1 MHIHTTTKDRL
12 LNKLVILSSLFS
24 LLISTSIP
32 ESCQSQDHPTDP
44 IPALSKTAAAFTSI
58 IEEAKPAVVNIL
70 VKRQAPEKGTG
81 NTLQQ
86 EFFEKQLMKDFFS
99 SSPDPKKE
107 PPQQQPRYG
116 NGSGFI
122 ISEDGYI
129 ITNHHVVKD
138 AVEIIVHLHDKR
150 EYHATTIGSDR
161 QADIALLK
169 IQESPLP
176 ALTLGDSD
184 TLQVGE
190 WALAIGAPFGFIQTV
205 TAGIISAK
213 GRTNIGISDYEDFI
227 QTDAAINPGNS
238 GGPLLNIHGEVIGI
252 NTAFMTQQGG
262 YMGIGFAVPINMAK
276 IISRQ
281 LKDHGKMIRGWLG
294 VALKDVPPVKLSTSA
309 NQEIRDAAK
318 VIEVTKNSPADR
330 AELKKEDL
338 IIALNSKAISG
349 AADLRNQIALTRP
362 GTSMQIQ
369 FLRGGKKKETNIT
382 IGNLPQ

>member
-1 MHIHTTTKDRL
+1 MQTIMKDRL
-12 LNKLVILSSLFS
+12 LNKLVILPFIFS
-24 LLISTSIP
+24 LLIATSIP

-44 IPALSKTAAAFTSI
+44 IPALSRTAAAFTSI

-107 PPQQQPRYG
+107 PLQQQPRYG

-150 EYHATTIGSDR
+150 EYHAITIGSDR
-161 QADIALLK
+161 QADIALLQ
-169 IQESPLP
+169 IQESQLP

-213 GRTNIGISDYEDFI
+213 GRSNIGISEYEDLI

-281 LKDHGKMIRGWLG
+281 LKEHGKMIRGWLG

-330 AELKKEDL
+330 GELKKDDL
-338 IIALNSKAISG
+338 IIALNSKPISG

-362 GTSMQIQ
+362 GTSVQIQ
-369 FLRGGKKKETNIT
+369 FLRGGKKKETNIS